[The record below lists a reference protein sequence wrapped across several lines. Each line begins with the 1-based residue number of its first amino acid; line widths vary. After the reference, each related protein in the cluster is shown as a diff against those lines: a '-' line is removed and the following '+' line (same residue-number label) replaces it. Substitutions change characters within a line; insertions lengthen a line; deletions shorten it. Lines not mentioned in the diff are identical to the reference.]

1 VLVVVVWDI
10 MLLPVPAVPAVLEVI
25 FQPQAAADQTP
36 MPVTAAAQV
45 DWDQVAELIYMV
57 VAE

>member
-1 VLVVVVWDI
+1 MVAWDI
-10 MLLPVPAVPAVLEVI
+10 MLLLALAVPVVLEVI
-25 FQPQAAADQTP
+25 FQPQAAAAQTP